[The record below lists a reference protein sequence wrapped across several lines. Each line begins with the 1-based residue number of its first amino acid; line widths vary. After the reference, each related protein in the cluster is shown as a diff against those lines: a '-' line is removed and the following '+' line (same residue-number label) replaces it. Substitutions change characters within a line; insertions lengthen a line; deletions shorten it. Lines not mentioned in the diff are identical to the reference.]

1 MGCKISSSYITLCFD
16 KWQMFCKVLV
26 YTVINFVVFENKEI
40 CNNNKKYESGYHQ
53 KHGFSLK

>member
-1 MGCKISSSYITLCFD
+1 
-16 KWQMFCKVLV
+16 MFCKVLV